1 MQITIDP
8 EFKALI
14 PPLAPD
20 ELAQLEANI
29 IRDGCRDPLVVW
41 QNTPETAWC
50 KDCEKEQPC
59 SLGDG
64 NIECD
69 VCQYGV
75 APWPESI
82 LIDGHNR
89 YEICTRHGI
98 DFLSI
103 VMEFSDRESVMD
115 WMDSNQLGRR
125 NLSPDAFK
133 LALGRRYNRSKKAA
147 HFTEGNNAASKTL
160 DQNDTPFVSTA
171 AKLGAQHG
179 VSEATVKR
187 AGKFAD
193 EVARKPELQ
202 KAIYEKRPV
211 KMVIK
216 ETRKAEKKEELE
228 RAVEIIANA
237 DHSDSFK
244 VFHLSMQEVFQ
255 QGINAD
261 CIISDPPYPKEFVG
275 LYGDLAKLASK
286 HGISRVAVMCGQTYF
301 PQIMEEMCK
310 HLEYRWTIAYLTPG
324 GQAVQQWQTK
334 VNTFWK
340 PILIF
345 GSSDEWIG
353 DVSTSKVNDNDK
365 RFHGWGQSESGMM
378 DLVSKLSK
386 PGETVFDPFMG
397 AGTTGVVSLAL
408 GRKFIGCDIDDAH
421 CKTSSARMV
430 KTIQSMG
437 Q

>member
-14 PPLAPD
+14 PPLAPE
-20 ELAQLEANI
+20 ELAQLENNI
-29 IRDGCRDPLVVW
+29 IKDGCRDPLVVW
-41 QNTPETAWC
+41 N
-50 KDCEKEQPC
+50 
-59 SLGDG
+59 G
-64 NIECD
+64 
-69 VCQYGV
+69 
-75 APWPESI
+75 I

-115 WMDSNQLGRR
+115 WMDANQLGRR

-133 LALGRRYNRSKKAA
+133 LALGRRYNRTKKAA
-147 HFTEGNNAASKTL
+147 HFTKGNNAASKTL
-160 DQNDTPFVSTA
+160 DQNDTPFESTA
-171 AKLGAQHG
+171 AKLGTQHG

-202 KAIYEKRPV
+202 KAIHEKRPV

-228 RAVEIIANA
+228 RAAEIIANA
-237 DHSDSFK
+237 DHSDSFE

-340 PILIF
+340 PVLIF

>member
-14 PPLAPD
+14 PPLAPE
-20 ELAQLEANI
+20 ELAQLENNI
-29 IRDGCRDPLVVW
+29 IKDGCRDPLVVW
-41 QNTPETAWC
+41 N
-50 KDCEKEQPC
+50 
-59 SLGDG
+59 G
-64 NIECD
+64 
-69 VCQYGV
+69 
-75 APWPESI
+75 I

-103 VMEFSDRESVMD
+103 VMEFTDRESVMD
-115 WMDSNQLGRR
+115 WMDANQLGRR

-133 LALGRRYNRSKKAA
+133 LALGRRYNRAKAKRGGD
-147 HFTEGNNAASKTL
+147 TSNR
-160 DQNDTPFVSTA
+160 QNVALELAKQHFVSDR
-171 AKLGAQHG
+171 
-179 VSEATVKR
+179 TVER

-202 KAIYEKRPV
+202 KAIHEKRPV
-211 KMVIK
+211 KTVIK

-228 RAVEIIANA
+228 RAMEIIADA
-237 DHSDSFK
+237 DHSDSFE
-244 VFHLSMQEVFQ
+244 VFHLSMQEVFE

-378 DLVSKLSK
+378 DLVSRLSK

-397 AGTTGVVSLAL
+397 AGTTGVVSLVL